1 MAENVV
7 YLYIQLVWEQYSDLD
22 SFHIFFILA
31 VFYISTISLEA
42 YKPICTIGQSVCYP
56 VIGIDPKIS
65 YNMYTHCSKRPKNF
79 IGIYTIHADLKT
91 S

>member
-7 YLYIQLVWEQYSDLD
+7 YLYMYQLVWEQYSDLD

-31 VFYISTISLEA
+31 VFYISTISLEV
-42 YKPICTIGQSVCYP
+42 CTIGQSVCYP
-56 VIGIDPKIS
+56 VIGFDPKIS
-65 YNMYTHCSKRPKNF
+65 YNMYTHCSKRPKIF
-79 IGIYTIHADLKT
+79 IGIYTVHADLKT